1 MEDGAFGG
9 SFGKYDVTTHDQNKK
24 NTGYNNS
31 LNEGSNFSTTL
42 GGNFSTVVGANFS
55 TTGGLTMSTVVGF
68 NMPVTL
74 GGKIEL
80 ISPWSIKWTRG
91 DFGAGEWTGAT
102 SALPFAR
109 AGGYDYD
116 FKNCQTQVKW
126 TEGTFLCTYNSP
138 DMIEYKIGKDGVHK
152 VDKKDDFAKLANAWI
167 GTKNLVAQSEIKKVL
182 DGTMTYGTMTTKVA
196 NAYSISETSGLSSLS
211 MTTSGA
217 KIISAGSVEISGHT
231 ELNLKCYAKGT
242 FNAAI
247 LKFG

>member
-31 LNEGSNFSTTL
+31 LYEGSNFSTTL

-91 DFGAGEWTGAT
+91 SWWDGSFGMPG
-102 SALPFAR
+102 SDLPMVN

-126 TEGTFLCTYNSP
+126 NDGERLFTYNSP
-138 DMIEYKIGKDGVHK
+138 EMTDYKIGKDGVNT
-152 VDKKDDFAKLANAWI
+152 VDKKKDFAKLADVWL
-167 GTKNLVAQSEIKKVL
+167 GEQTFVAQSVIQKIL
-182 DGTMTYGTMTTKVA
+182 QGNMTYGTMTTTVA
-196 NAYSISETSGLSSLS
+196 ETCLIVCGGSAMVLKPTGMECGTPGTLTLEGGTDVKLLSKGKIKHNALFINIG
-211 MTTSGA
+211 
-217 KIISAGSVEISGHT
+217 
-231 ELNLKCYAKGT
+231 
-242 FNAAI
+242 
-247 LKFG
+247 

>member
-1 MEDGAFGG
+1 MISVVNDTRSIRLRHDIDFRGG
-9 SFGKYDVTTHDQNKK
+9 RLRHDCR
-24 NTGYNNS
+24 
-31 LNEGSNFSTTL
+31 L
-42 GGNFSTVVGANFS
+42 V
-55 TTGGLTMSTVVGF
+55 
-68 NMPVTL
+68 
-74 GGKIEL
+74 
-80 ISPWSIKWTRG
+80 
-91 DFGAGEWTGAT
+91 
-102 SALPFAR
+102 
-109 AGGYDYD
+109 
-116 FKNCQTQVKW
+116 
-126 TEGTFLCTYNSP
+126 
-138 DMIEYKIGKDGVHK
+138 